1 MRTTTTSTPPAT
13 PTRTT
18 MGANPSGMSKFVDFD
33 GEANFDARNKLDFD
47 GEVE

>member
-1 MRTTTTSTPPAT
+1 
-13 PTRTT
+13 
-18 MGANPSGMSKFVDFD
+18 MGANPRSRFVDFD